1 MVIALLL
8 ATSVSPA
15 LAQAPDPHAGHTMP
29 APAKPAAPDPHAGHT
44 MSAPAKPAAPDP
56 HAGHTMSAPVQAAD
70 PHAGHRMPA
79 PAADPHAGHIMSGPP
94 AAGDAPPP
102 VPSDHAAERF
112 YTPGAMARAREV
124 LRREHGAM
132 TWTTVMLDRAEFRP
146 SDGGDGFA
154 WEGRVSYG
162 GDIHRLVTK
171 TEGDGASGHIEEAEV
186 QALYSRAIGPYF
198 NLQAG
203 LRQDFQPRPRRTH
216 AVLGLEGL
224 APYWIDVDGAVF
236 LSNKGE
242 VSVRFE
248 ASHDLRLTQRLVLE
262 SAVEVNFQ
270 AQDVAAQDLGSGL
283 SDIEAGLRLRYAVT
297 PEFSPYIGVNH
308 TRTVGGTAD
317 AALQA
322 GERVRE
328 TRLVLGLR
336 AWF

>member
-1 MVIALLL
+1 MVRFVIALLF
-8 ATSVSPA
+8 ATTFSPA
-15 LAQAPDPHAGHTMP
+15 LAQTPDPHAGHIMP

-44 MSAPAKPAAPDP
+44 MPAPAR
-56 HAGHTMSAPVQAAD
+56 AAD
-70 PHAGHRMPA
+70 PHAGHRMP
-79 PAADPHAGHIMSGPP
+79 PTAADPHAGHTMASPSV
-94 AAGDAPPP
+94 AGDAPPP
-102 VPSDHAAERF
+102 VPADHAAERF
-112 YTPGAMARAREV
+112 YTPDAMARAREV
-124 LRREHGAM
+124 LRREHGEM
-132 TWTTVMLDRAEFRP
+132 NWTTVMLDRAEYRP

-171 TEGDGASGHIEEAEV
+171 TEGDGASGHVEEAEV

-203 LRQDFQPRPRRTH
+203 LRQEFQPRPRRTY

-224 APYWIDVDGAVF
+224 APYWFDVDGAVF

-242 VSVRFE
+242 VSARFE
-248 ASHDLRLTQRLVLE
+248 ASYDLRLTQRLVLE
-262 SAVEVNFQ
+262 PAIEANLQ
-270 AQDVAAQDLGSGL
+270 AQDLAAQNLGAGL

-297 PEFSPYIGVNH
+297 PEFSPYVGVNH

-317 AALQA
+317 AARQA
-322 GERVRE
+322 GEHVRD
-328 TRLVLGLR
+328 TRFVFGLR

>member
-1 MVIALLL
+1 M
-8 ATSVSPA
+8 
-15 LAQAPDPHAGHTMP
+15 D
-29 APAKPAAPDPHAGHT
+29 
-44 MSAPAKPAAPDP
+44 
-56 HAGHTMSAPVQAAD
+56 
-70 PHAGHRMPA
+70 
-79 PAADPHAGHIMSGPP
+79 GPP

-112 YTPGAMARAREV
+112 YTPGAMAGAREV
-124 LRREHGAM
+124 LRREHGEM
-132 TWTTVMLDRAEFRP
+132 NWTTVMLDRAEYRP
-146 SDGGDGFA
+146 SGGDDGFA

-171 TEGDGASGHIEEAEV
+171 TEGDGASGHVEEAEV

-203 LRQDFQPRPRRTH
+203 LRQDFQPRPRRTY
-216 AVLGLEGL
+216 AVIGLEGL
-224 APYWIDVDGAVF
+224 APYWFDVDGAVF

-242 VSVRFE
+242 VSARFA
-248 ASHDLRLTQRLVLE
+248 ASYDLRLTQRLVLE
-262 SAVEVNFQ
+262 PSLEANIQ
-270 AQDVAAQDLGSGL
+270 AQDVAAQNLGGGL

-308 TRTVGGTAD
+308 ARAFGGTAD
-317 AALQA
+317 AARKA